1 MIENIPLKIVNVG
14 FKLSTSEN
22 IGRLRKYEVV
32 QPYSQAVEKTYDRK
46 ILKLWLDKLAMK
58 YIEMDRVRE
67 KLLNL

>member
-1 MIENIPLKIVNVG
+1 MNVG

>member
-1 MIENIPLKIVNVG
+1 MNFG

-32 QPYSQAVEKTYDRK
+32 QPYSQAVEKIYDRK

-58 YIEMDRVRE
+58 YIEMDRV
-67 KLLNL
+67 

>member
-22 IGRLRKYEVV
+22 IGCLRKYEVV
-32 QPYSQAVEKTYDRK
+32 QPYSQAVEKIYDRK

>member
-22 IGRLRKYEVV
+22 IGCLRKYEVV
-32 QPYSQAVEKTYDRK
+32 QPYSQAVEKIYDRK
-46 ILKLWLDKLAMK
+46 ILKLWLDKLAVK

>member
-22 IGRLRKYEVV
+22 IGCLRKYEVV
-32 QPYSQAVEKTYDRK
+32 QPYSQAVEKIYDRK
-46 ILKLWLDKLAMK
+46 ILKLWLDKLALK

>member
-32 QPYSQAVEKTYDRK
+32 QPYSQAVEKIYDRK

>member
-14 FKLSTSEN
+14 FKLSTNEN
-22 IGRLRKYEVV
+22 IGCLRKYEVV
-32 QPYSQAVEKTYDRK
+32 QPYSQAVEKIYDRK

>member
-22 IGRLRKYEVV
+22 IGCLRKYEVV
-32 QPYSQAVEKTYDRK
+32 EPYSQAVEKIYDRK

>member
-1 MIENIPLKIVNVG
+1 MNVG

-32 QPYSQAVEKTYDRK
+32 QPYSQAVEKIYDRK

>member
-1 MIENIPLKIVNVG
+1 MIENIPLKIVNFG

-32 QPYSQAVEKTYDRK
+32 QPYSQAVEKIYDRK

-58 YIEMDRVRE
+58 YIEMDRV
-67 KLLNL
+67 

>member
-1 MIENIPLKIVNVG
+1 MIENIPLKIVNFG

-32 QPYSQAVEKTYDRK
+32 QPYSQAVEKIYDRK

-58 YIEMDRVRE
+58 YIEMDGV
-67 KLLNL
+67 

>member
-1 MIENIPLKIVNVG
+1 MNVG

-22 IGRLRKYEVV
+22 IARLRKYEVV
-32 QPYSQAVEKTYDRK
+32 QPYSQAVEKIYDRK

>member
-32 QPYSQAVEKTYDRK
+32 QPYPQAVEKICDRK
-46 ILKLWLDKLAMK
+46 ILKLWLDKLAVK

>member
-1 MIENIPLKIVNVG
+1 MNVG

-22 IGRLRKYEVV
+22 IGCLRKYEVV
-32 QPYSQAVEKTYDRK
+32 QPYSQAVEKIYDRK

>member
-1 MIENIPLKIVNVG
+1 MIENIPLKIVNFG

-32 QPYSQAVEKTYDRK
+32 QPYSQAVEKIYDRK